1 MLEEARSHPPVTM
14 NLPLATNLPI
24 EPVIPELLARLCA
37 GPNAVLQAPPG
48 AGKTTG
54 VPLALLDQPWAVGKR
69 IIVLE
74 PRRLAARAAARRMA
88 EMLNEPVGNTV
99 GYRVRMESK
108 VSARTRIEVVTDGL
122 FLRRLQS
129 DPALSDCAAVLFD
142 EFHERGLETD
152 LALALCREAQTALRE
167 DLRLVAMSATL
178 EGGPVAKLLGG
189 APIVSSEG
197 RAFPVEIRW
206 AEAAPKGRIEDAVAA
221 TIQRAF
227 TKDSGSLLVFLPGV
241 GEIRRVQQAL
251 NESGLGSGVALA
263 PLYGDLTLA
272 EQDRAIRPAPPGT
285 RKIVLATSI
294 AETSLTIEGIRVV
307 IDSGLSRTVRFSPAH
322 GMPRLETVRVSQAA
336 AEQRRGRAGRLE
348 PGVCYRLWTR
358 DSHGALARFDTPEIL
373 NADLAPLALELAVWD
388 AREPEKLA
396 WLDPPPAAAMAQA
409 RALLHSLG
417 ALDAAGAATA
427 HGRAMAAFGLHP
439 RLANLLLQA
448 RDIRLGALAC
458 DVAALVEERDI
469 LRRTGTIAAPR
480 DADLRFRLDLLREG
494 GGAPPAG
501 TALDRGAVERV
512 KRLAAQWRRQL
523 GIKSEAG
530 DSQAAGRLL
539 ALAYPD
545 RVAQRRAGGIGQFLL
560 ANGRGAGLPETDPLA
575 ASDWLAVADLDVGGA
590 SARIYLAAPL
600 TLAEIEED
608 FGDRI
613 APEDIV
619 AWDRRQ
625 QAVSAV
631 RRRRF
636 GALVLAERRLDDAD
650 PERIATELIRGIR
663 ELGPGCLPWNEA
675 ILNLR
680 RRVAFLRQHEPDSGW
695 PDWSDDALMAGLAD
709 WLGPWLNGITRIAQV
724 AKVDLEAALLA
735 KLDHAQ
741 GRALAR
747 EAPTLVA
754 VPSGSRLAIDYADPA
769 APVLA
774 VRLQEM
780 FGAADTPRIAGG
792 RVPLTLHLLSPA
804 CRPVQVTR
812 DLKSFWANTYA
823 QVKADLKGRYPKHYW
838 PDDPLQAEPTA
849 RVRPKGKA

>member
-1 MLEEARSHPPVTM
+1 MLEEARSHPPATM
-14 NLPLATNLPI
+14 ISPHVTNLPI
-24 EPVIPELLARLCA
+24 EPILPELLARLRA

-48 AGKTTG
+48 AGKTTR
-54 VPLALLDQPWAVGKR
+54 VPLALLHEPWAAGRR

-88 EMLNEPVGNTV
+88 EMLNEPVGDTV

-108 VSARTRIEVVTDGL
+108 VSARTRVEVVTDGL

-167 DLRLVAMSATL
+167 DLRLLVMSATL
-178 EGGPVAKLLGG
+178 EGAPIAGLLGD
-189 APIVSSEG
+189 APIVTSEG

-206 AEAAPKGRIEDAVAA
+206 ADAAPKGRIEDAVVA
-221 TIQRAF
+221 TVRRALAE
-227 TKDSGSLLVFLPGV
+227 DSGSLLVFLPGV
-241 GEIRRVQQAL
+241 GEIRRVRQAL
-251 NESGLGSGVALA
+251 DESELGSDIVLA

-272 EQDRAIRPAPPGT
+272 EQDRAIRPAPRGA
-285 RKIVLATSI
+285 RKVVLATSI

-348 PGVCYRLWTR
+348 PGICYRLWTR
-358 DSHGALARFDTPEIL
+358 ESHGALARFDAPEIL
-373 NADLAPLALELAVWD
+373 NADLAPLALELAVWG

-409 RALLHSLG
+409 RALLQSLG
-417 ALDAAGAATA
+417 ALDAAGTVTA
-427 HGRAMAAFGLHP
+427 HGRAMTTFGLHP

-469 LRRTGTIAAPR
+469 LRRTGAAAGSR
-480 DADLRFRLDLLREG
+480 NADLRLRLDLLRS

-501 TALDRGAVERV
+501 TVLDRGAVERV
-512 KRLAAQWRRQL
+512 RRLAAQWRRQL
-523 GIKSEAG
+523 GVTVEAG

-545 RVAQRRAGGIGQFLL
+545 RVAQRRPGGLGQFLL
-560 ANGRGAGLPETDPLA
+560 ANGRGASLPESDPLA
-575 ASDWLAVADLDVGGA
+575 ASDWLAAADLDVGGA

-600 TLAEIEED
+600 TLAEIEDD
-608 FGDRI
+608 FGELI
-613 APEDIV
+613 AAEDVV

-625 QAVSAV
+625 QAVTAV

-650 PERIATELIRGIR
+650 PERIAAELIRGIR
-663 ELGPGCLPWNEA
+663 ELGPGCLPWTDA
-675 ILNLR
+675 TQNLR
-680 RRVAFLRQHEPDSGW
+680 QRIAFLRRHEPDSGW
-695 PDWSDDALMAGLAD
+695 PDWSDDTLMANLAD
-709 WLGPWLNGITRIAQV
+709 WLGPWLHGLTRIAQ
-724 AKVDLEAALLA
+724 LA
-735 KLDHAQ
+735 KIDLVTALQARFDH
-741 GRALAR
+741 GRQQALAR
-747 EAPTLVA
+747 EAPTHVA
-754 VPSGSRLAIDYADPA
+754 VPSGSRVAIDYADPA

-774 VRLQEM
+774 VRLQEL
-780 FGAADTPRIAGG
+780 FGTADTPKLAGG

-804 CRPVQVTR
+804 RRPVQVTR

>member
-24 EPVIPELLARLCA
+24 EPVIPELLARLRA

-48 AGKTTG
+48 AGKTTR
-54 VPLALLDQPWAVGKR
+54 VPLALLDQPWAAGKR

-74 PRRLAARAAARRMA
+74 PRRLAARAAAWRMA
-88 EMLNEPVGNTV
+88 EMLNEPIGATV

-178 EGGPVAKLLGG
+178 EGGPVAKLLGD

-221 TIQRAF
+221 TIRRAL
-227 TKDSGSLLVFLPGV
+227 TEDSGSLLVFLPGV

-272 EQDRAIRPAPPGT
+272 EQDRAIQPAPPGT

-307 IDSGLSRTVRFSPAH
+307 IDSGLSRTVRFSAVH

-358 DSHGALARFDTPEIL
+358 ESHGALARFDAPEIL
-373 NADLAPLALELAVWD
+373 NADLAPLALELAAWG
-388 AREPEKLA
+388 AREPDKLA
-396 WLDPPPAAAMAQA
+396 WLDPPPAAALAQA
-409 RALLHSLG
+409 RALLQSLG
-417 ALDAAGAATA
+417 ALDAAGAVTE
-427 HGRAMAAFGLHP
+427 HGRAMASLGLHP
-439 RLANLLLQA
+439 RLAGLLLQA
-448 RDIRLGALAC
+448 RDMRLGALAC

-494 GGAPPAG
+494 GAPASG

-523 GIKSEAG
+523 GIKG
-530 DSQAAGRLL
+530 DASNSQAAGRLL

-545 RVAQRRAGGIGQFLL
+545 RVAQRRAGSIGQFLL
-560 ANGRGAGLPETDPLA
+560 ANGRGASLPESDPLA

-600 TLAEIEED
+600 TLTEIEDD

-613 APEDIV
+613 ATEDVV

-636 GALVLAERRLDDAD
+636 GALILAERRLDDAD
-650 PERIATELIRGIR
+650 PERIAAELIRGIR

-680 RRVAFLRQHEPDSGW
+680 QRVAFLRCHEPESGW
-695 PDWSDDALMAGLAD
+695 PDWSDDALVTGLED
-709 WLGPWLNGITRIAQV
+709 WLGPWLNGITRITQV
-724 AKVDLEAALLA
+724 AKADLEAALLA
-735 KLDHAQ
+735 QLDHAQ

-747 EAPTLVA
+747 AAPTHVA

-804 CRPVQVTR
+804 RRPVQVTR

-838 PDDPLQAEPTA
+838 PDNPLQAEPTA
-849 RVRPKGKA
+849 RVRPKGKG